1 MTTPPA
7 LTLVQTFLKDA
18 FQTNL
23 PISENRELSAGVAK
37 HVAGNERLTPA
48 EQADLYRRQFFL
60 RHIES
65 LLEDHPGIAHYLGE
79 EGFEAFA
86 TAYLAAYPPSTPS
99 LRDLGAGVESFI
111 SSWSGIEEPYRPLLR
126 EMAHYELVFVDLF
139 DAPDVP
145 SPDLTLLGS
154 LPQEVWLSCPFV
166 FSPLLRLVE
175 YRYPVPELR
184 LQIRNGEVGR
194 DLPMADHASY
204 AVFRQTDVVRFERL
218 TSPAFRLL
226 KALTKGCSLVSACEQ
241 LNSTLTPAEADE
253 VEAGLGQWC
262 SRWAGAGWILAVDQ
276 NGASL
281 DTSGPRSP

>member
-1 MTTPPA
+1 MTSPQT

-23 PISENRELSAGVAK
+23 PIAESADLSTGVAK

-86 TAYLAAYPPSTPS
+86 TAYLAAYPPRTPS
-99 LRDLGAGVESFI
+99 LRDLGADMVNFVSTWTGVD
-111 SSWSGIEEPYRPLLR
+111 EPYRRLLQD
-126 EMAHYELVFVDLF
+126 MAHYELVFVDLF

-145 SPDLTLLGS
+145 PPDLALLGS
-154 LPQEVWLSCPFV
+154 VSQEMWLSRPLV

-175 YRYPVPELR
+175 YQYAVPELR
-184 LQIRNGEVGR
+184 LQVRNGQVGR
-194 DLPMADHASY
+194 DLPKEEHSRY
-204 AVFRQTDVVRFERL
+204 AVFRQADVVRFERL
-218 TSPAFRLL
+218 TSPAFQLL
-226 KALTKGCSLVSACEQ
+226 KALLKGCSLVAACEQ
-241 LNSTLTPAEADE
+241 LNSVLTPAEGNE
-253 VEAGLGQWC
+253 VQAHLGQWC

-276 NGASL
+276 NGAPL
-281 DTSGPRSP
+281 DTAGPRSP